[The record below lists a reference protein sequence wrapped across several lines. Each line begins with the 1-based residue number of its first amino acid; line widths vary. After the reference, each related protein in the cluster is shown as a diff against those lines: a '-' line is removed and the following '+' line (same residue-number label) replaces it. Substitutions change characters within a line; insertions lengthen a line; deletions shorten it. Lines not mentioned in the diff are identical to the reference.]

1 MLHSAASCRAIPLP
15 IPDALILPLE
25 APATVTDI
33 VGLALAST
41 PLRPRS
47 PSSQL
52 HVHAA
57 RVSRVHATA
66 PPLSP
71 PLCRLL
77 FPSPRSRS
85 MSCQHRCTRC
95 TALPPRVPAST
106 VACPCRKR
114 APRGRCPCATVP
126 PPPSFPWKPCC
137 FLLLEATARKFAPK
151 TTRHLTHPHPPPAA
165 ASAATEGGLATAR
178 AQPQR
183 PTTTSASATKA
194 LIFILPQAGVAPPP
208 PAIVVASPRPSLF
221 APWPPPP
228 STSHIG
234 PTFHCPRRLLQS
246 PRRLPLPLPHRQSTS
261 VNSSSHLPCR
271 LPSFVATLAAVVALT
286 AVPPPSVGCLAVP
299 ALPPLG
305 LP

>member
-33 VGLALAST
+33 VELALAST

-106 VACPCRKR
+106 VARPCRKR

-178 AQPQR
+178 AQPPR
-183 PTTTSASATKA
+183 PTTASASATKA
-194 LIFILPQAGVAPPP
+194 LVFILPQAGVAPPLRPSSSRHPGHRCSRRGRLRHP
-208 PAIVVASPRPSLF
+208 PATSA
-221 APWPPPP
+221 PP
-228 STSHIG
+228 STALAAFFSHRAG
-234 PTFHCPRRLLQS
+234 CRCHCRTDSRLASTPPHISPAGCLPSS
-246 PRRLPLPLPHRQSTS
+246 PRWPP
-261 VNSSSHLPCR
+261 SSH
-271 LPSFVATLAAVVALT
+271 
-286 AVPPPSVGCLAVP
+286 
-299 ALPPLG
+299 
-305 LP
+305 